1 MDSLNEIYNVTF
13 TKDLNYAITLRPNK
27 VLFLYEICHDNTY
40 NYFTNKNIEV
50 SILNTEPLNLE
61 LRLNNIIYYLKKYPG
76 IKLYDY
82 SASNIKILN
91 NNGYTNTEQLNY
103 QIYEEETNLLKK
115 LNECTQKVYDFGII
129 LCEYPTTV
137 KRRQDIVNFLIENNY
152 SIKIIQGW
160 KNIRDEQIASC
171 NVLLNIHG
179 SMMSE
184 VSNIFEHIRC
194 DRLLA
199 AGYKIL
205 SESSLFLDENFI
217 NQNKNNLKIVEYNK
231 FLNKDLYNN
240 LDWLNLKSFY
250 TKSNK
255 KTFCVIH
262 SCTLQMTGTSVLDY
276 IVEVINKTGFIN
288 IVDNVFINNIGLPI
302 ENKYQNNK
310 YIVTNYSD
318 NTELFEYPTLNKVG
332 TIATNNPDSNI
343 LYLHTKGISHINNIN
358 YIADWTNMMLYF
370 LVEKHTECINKLNE
384 GYDAVGCNYIE
395 CNQYTDKK
403 HFSGNFWWSKS
414 TYINK
419 LHLLDENT
427 GNRAYAEFWLFT
439 NNPSYYN
446 MHSSNIDH
454 YYNPYSIETY
464 SQNSIIQQIISK

>member
-1 MDSLNEIYNVTF
+1 MKTF
-13 TKDLNYAITLRPNK
+13 VQFIKEATETLASTEAKNRGLVGDGHGDWYDK
-27 VLFLYEICHDNTY
+27 QGKLIAKTIGGKLK
-40 NYFTNKNIEV
+40 YFGQGEKKQQPEV
-50 SILNTEPLNLE
+50 SV
-61 LRLNNIIYYLKKYPG
+61 KQK
-76 IKLYDY
+76 
-82 SASNIKILN
+82 AS
-91 NNGYTNTEQLNY
+91 
-103 QIYEEETNLLKK
+103 
-115 LNECTQKVYDFGII
+115 TQQAT
-129 LCEYPTTV
+129 PTT
-137 KRRQDIVNFLIENNY
+137 Q
-152 SIKIIQGW
+152 QGQVGQEQTQEEQPKGVVILLGRFNPPS
-160 KNIRDEQIASC
+160 KNHEA
-171 NVLLNIHG
+171 
-179 SMMSE
+179 
-184 VSNIFEHIRC
+184 
-194 DRLLA
+194 LLA